1 MWLAIACA
9 LAVSAPDTS
18 THYFKGLARPKI
30 AQLEARAGDGPVIVI
45 VVDAMRPDRL
55 SPYGAPRDP
64 SPVMS
69 ALADDG
75 VTFTNYFV
83 NANWTRPSTASI
95 LTGLLP
101 SDHQVQGESDKLGT

>member
-1 MWLAIACA
+1 MWLALSFAV
-9 LAVSAPDTS
+9 AVSATPDTS
-18 THYFKGLARPKI
+18 THYFKGLARPKV
-30 AQLEARAGDGPVIVI
+30 AELTAKAGDGPVIVL

-55 SPYGAPRDP
+55 SPYGAARDP

-75 VTFTNYFV
+75 VTLTNYFV
-83 NANWTRPSTASI
+83 NANWTRPSTASM

-101 SDHQVQGESDKLGT
+101 SDHLVQV